1 MEKQQ
6 RAKTSIA
13 IDATQVAPG
22 DVDAAILAAVRGI
35 RFGSVEI
42 VIHGSKVVQIES
54 KERIRFV
61 PRQDGS
67 KH

>member
-1 MEKQQ
+1 MSKHQPAKSPEALTTQ
-6 RAKTSIA
+6 RDPAEL
-13 IDATQVAPG
+13 DE
-22 DVDAAILAAVRGI
+22 AILSAVRGV

-42 VIHGSKVVQIES
+42 VIHDGKVVQIES

-67 KH
+67 KR